1 MHIKHPDIGLGIWFR
16 DDIRNILRGTCDA
29 TLGVLAN
36 VPENQ
41 ATRAYR
47 AGFENAIVAVA
58 AAFGLTT
65 MTNQKETAVT
75 E

>member
-1 MHIKHPDIGLGIWFR
+1 MYIKHSDVGLGIWFR
-16 DDIRNILRGTCDA
+16 DDIRNILQSTCDA

-36 VPENQ
+36 VPENP
-41 ATRAYR
+41 AARAYR

-65 MTNQKETAVT
+65 SQEKTAVT
-75 E
+75 A